1 MLDRVLNTPRKNY
14 IPDIYIDLILLIHP
28 FMFLFLKLPGALNS
42 KQSPFSCA
50 SVQTKINFFWTA
62 YWEQR
67 GNKISIYLKQ
77 QWTGC
82 SKQTVAKISANLP
95 VSFLRWNLFQIN
107 RFNRS
112 QVFYK
117 KLLLDFSKNP
127 HGNTLFWSLL
137 FNTVAGSSSATL
149 WKRDPDTRVL
159 S

>member
-50 SVQTKINFFWTA
+50 SVQTKTNFFLNGLLRTKRKQNFNLSQTA
-62 YWEQR
+62 MNR
-67 GNKISIYLKQ
+67 M
-77 QWTGC
+77 
-82 SKQTVAKISANLP
+82 QTVAKISANLP
-95 VSFLRWNLFQIN
+95 VSFLCWNLFQIN

-117 KLLLDFSKNP
+117 KLLLDFSKNS

-137 FNTVAGSSSATL
+137 SNTVAGSSSATL
-149 WKRDPDTRVL
+149 WKRDPDARVL
-159 S
+159 L